1 MSHKDKMKFFSI
13 LLGLLLFFRISSLVA
28 QEDLGPRLDL
38 FKVDKI
44 EVQGN
49 KKVESEAILEKIHAK
64 VGQNV
69 DNYTIRKDIEIV
81 YGLKYFDSVEVSHQ
95 VKSGKNHL
103 IFSVKEKPIIS
114 QISFF
119 GNDEVD
125 SEELFK
131 QISSK
136 EYSILDVN
144 TVKNDLKAMEKFYEE
159 KGFYLAS
166 VNFDIKKIDDE
177 NIELVFRVKEYDK
190 VRVKKVIFLGNVA
203 FSDEELKSVVS
214 TKEEHLF
221 SFMDGSGN
229 FKEFNFQTDI
239 EMLKYFYR
247 NKGYLQINIGS
258 PEITVSEDKKWV
270 FITIKV
276 IEGPQFSINSIS
288 YQGEILFTQEK
299 LKENT
304 TLLEGDIYSEEKL
317 RKDIQTL
324 TELYQD
330 EGYAFANVLRTIR
343 LVPGENKVDIDF
355 SFEKGKIAS
364 FGKIIIKGN
373 TRTRDKV
380 VRRELEIKE
389 GERFSGSGLRIS
401 KENVNRLGFFE
412 PGSVVFNTV
421 SPPGKDDVLD
431 VEISLKERNTGQV
444 QMGAGY
450 STSTK
455 LFVQGS
461 IAQTNFLGYGQNLS
475 FSLSLA
481 KSAKEFSLG
490 FTDPYFLDS
499 KWTAGGDIFRN
510 SNSQSYSYS
519 YLKQGFDLRIGYP
532 IFKYTRLYATY
543 KYEDTQLE
551 DVNDITI
558 DENLENGVASSIRT
572 TLRRDKRNNSFEPTD
587 GTYLSLS
594 AEYAG
599 LGGSKTWELLEWDSR
614 YYKRIWGDLVFRS
627 RLFTS
632 KLYEVNDQ
640 AIPQTEKFTLGGSR
654 NLRGFNY
661 EDIGPKR
668 DVLDPDTGKYVTYN
682 AGGLHTVH
690 TTFELEHPLAR
701 EAGLKWVLFF
711 DAGNVYADMMGRGND
726 YLLYADYGVGF
737 RWFSPIGVLRF
748 EFAKPLNNIKGGD
761 DGMKFNFDIGP
772 YF

>member
-1 MSHKDKMKFFSI
+1 MSRTIKIIFFAQFLALSV
-13 LLGLLLFFRISSLVA
+13 FFTPEIYA
-28 QEDLGPRLDL
+28 ADDLGPKIDL
-38 FKVDKI
+38 FKVEAI
-44 EVQGN
+44 QILGN

-64 VGQNV
+64 VGQSI
-69 DNYTIRKDIEIV
+69 DNYTIKKDIELI
-81 YGLKYFDSVEVSHQ
+81 YGLKYFDSIGVEQ
-95 VKSGKNHL
+95 QNISGKNTL
-103 IFSVKEKPIIS
+103 VFKVKEKPIIS
-114 QISFF
+114 RIAFF

-131 QISSK
+131 QMGSK
-136 EYSILDVN
+136 EFSILDIN
-144 TVKNDLKAMEKFYEE
+144 TIKNDVKGMEKFYEE
-159 KGFYLAS
+159 KGFYLAA
-166 VNFDIKKIDDE
+166 VNYELKPVDDE
-177 NIELVFRVKEYDK
+177 NVELIFRVKEYDK
-190 VRVKKVIFLGNVA
+190 VRVKKVIFLGNTA
-203 FSDEELKSVVS
+203 FQDEELKSVIS

-229 FKEFNFQTDI
+229 FREFNFQSDI

-276 IEGPQFSINSIS
+276 TEGPQFAINSIS

-304 TLLEGDIYSEEKL
+304 SLKAEDIYSEEKL

-343 LVPGENKVDIDF
+343 LVPGENKVDVDF
-355 SFEKGKIAS
+355 SFEKGKIAH
-364 FGKIIIKGN
+364 FGKILVKGN
-373 TRTRDKV
+373 SRTRDKV

-389 GERFSGSGLRIS
+389 GERFSGSALRIS

-412 PGSVVFNTV
+412 PGSVVFNTI

-431 VEISLKERNTGQV
+431 VEISLKERNTGQI

-461 IAQTNFLGYGQNLS
+461 VAQTNFLGYGQNLS

-481 KSAKEFSLG
+481 KSDKTFNLG
-490 FTDPYFLDS
+490 FTDPYFLDT
-499 KWTAGGDIFRN
+499 KWTAGGDVFRN

-519 YLKQGFDLRIGYP
+519 FLKQGFDFRIGYP
-532 IFKYTRLYATY
+532 ILKYTRLFATY
-543 KYEDTQLE
+543 KYEDTLLK

-558 DENLENGVASSIRT
+558 DKNLENGVASSIRT

-599 LGGSKTWELLEWDSR
+599 LGGSKKWELLEWDSR
-614 YYKRIWGDLVFRS
+614 YYKKIWGDLVFRS
-627 RLFTS
+627 RLFSS
-632 KLYEVNDQ
+632 KLIEVSGKE
-640 AIPQTEKFTLGGSR
+640 IPQTEKFTLGGSR

-661 EDIGPKR
+661 EDIGPKKQ
-668 DVLDPDTGKYVTYN
+668 VPDPDTGKLLTYN
-682 AGGLHTVH
+682 AGGLHTLY

-711 DAGNVYADMMGRGND
+711 DAGNVYEDLIGRNND
-726 YLLYADYGVGF
+726 YQLYADYGIGF

-748 EFAKPLNNIKGGD
+748 EFAKPINNIKGGD
-761 DGMKFNFDIGP
+761 DSMKFNFDIGP